1 MGWMDQPAVDGD
13 LGLSEAK
20 AGAPVSKIQSQP
32 AVPGAAPVE
41 RQAGWGDTLIDTA
54 KSAGSGIVRGATAL
68 ADLPGDI
75 MSGGMKLAERATGYD
90 IPEYAERAMMAV
102 SPMTAGRALT
112 GESLTQGM
120 EKEIPSVMGYQPK
133 TTPGR
138 YSRTVG
144 EFVPGAAATALTGGT
159 SLVPLAFRT
168 AAQSIIPGVV
178 SEFAGTKAK
187 EMYPSSPWAEP
198 AARLAGSLLGGFGA
212 NRLEGGI
219 RSMISPGGGA
229 DPARLAMANELR
241 KRGIPI
247 TAGQATRSPSVINAE
262 ADTAAAQAIAG
273 AAPDSEQAR
282 AFTSA
287 TMRFLGSADDLATPE
302 AMQSAKASIV
312 GQMKQSLN
320 GVDVPPSLPLSNKVA
335 DAATYYAERTPDAQK
350 IPLIRGIIDRINQG
364 NVIPGD
370 QLATWRSSLGDL
382 LYHPNDGVR
391 GTAFMLRDAIDDAIE
406 NSMKAMGQPERIAAW
421 REARN
426 QYRNYLAVQ
435 DALKV
440 TKEAGLNGI
449 VTPKDLMAALAKQDK
464 SGIVTGGRGEI
475 GDFARSAAT
484 VMKPLPASAKHGLID
499 TAVRRVG
506 PIAAAGGSG
515 FGAMQL
521 AQMGGFGPLAT
532 GAVTGLAMAKPLY
545 EGVKDAIRSNAMR
558 PIIQR
563 YLENQLVNPSTGV
576 SGMGAAARAGAA
588 GYPSYDER
596 IGRKAGG
603 RVGVDHDRMAD
614 RLVGAAERAKKGI
627 SKGTEQ
633 LLEMPDDHIAHALE
647 LANRSI

>member
-1 MGWMDQPAVDGD
+1 MGWMDQPAVGEAAP
-13 LGLSEAK
+13 SEGAK
-20 AGAPVSKIQSQP
+20 AIAPVSKIQSQP
-32 AVPGAAPVE
+32 VVPNAAPVE
-41 RQAGWGDTLIDTA
+41 AKAGWGDTIADMA

-168 AAQSIIPGVV
+168 AAQSIIPGVA
-178 SEFAGTKAK
+178 SEFAGTKAR
-187 EMYPSSPWAEP
+187 ELYPSSPWAEP

-212 NRLEGGI
+212 NKLESGI
-219 RSMISPGGGA
+219 RGMISPGGGA
-229 DPARLAMANELR
+229 DPARIAMANDLR
-241 KRGIPI
+241 ERGIPI

-302 AMQSAKASIV
+302 AMQAAKASIV

-320 GVDVPPSLPLSNKVA
+320 GVDVPPSLPLSSRVA
-335 DAATYYAERTPDAQK
+335 DAATYYDEMTPDAVK
-350 IPLIRGIIDRINQG
+350 IPLIRGIINRINQG
-364 NVIPGD
+364 NVIPGS
-370 QLATWRSSLGDL
+370 QLAVWRSSLGEFL
-382 LYHPNDGVR
+382 FNPHKGVS

-421 REARN
+421 RDARN

-440 TKEAGLNGI
+440 TKETGLNGI
-449 VTPKDLMAALAKQDK
+449 VTPRDLMAALAKQDK
-464 SGIVTGGRGEI
+464 AGIVTGGRGEI
-475 GDFARSAAT
+475 GDFARSAAA
-484 VMKPLPASAKHGLID
+484 VMKPLPASVKHNIMN
-499 TAVRRVG
+499 TAVRKFG
-506 PIAAAGGSG
+506 PIAAAGGAG
-515 FGAMQL
+515 YGAIQL
-521 AQMGGFGPLAT
+521 AQMGGFSPLMTGAAT
-532 GAVTGLAMAKPLY
+532 GVAMAKPLY
-545 EGVKDAIRSNAMR
+545 EGVKEAIRSNAMR
-558 PIIQR
+558 PMAQR

-576 SGMGAAARAGAA
+576 SGIGAAVRAGAA
-588 GYPSYDER
+588 GYPSYDDR

-603 RVGVDHDRMAD
+603 RVGVDHERLAD

-627 SKGTEQ
+627 SRGTEQ

>member
-1 MGWMDQPAVDGD
+1 M
-13 LGLSEAK
+13 
-20 AGAPVSKIQSQP
+20 QSQP
-32 AVPGAAPVE
+32 AVPNAAPVE
-41 RQAGWGDTLIDTA
+41 RQVGFLGTAADMA

-68 ADLPGDI
+68 MDLPGDI
-75 MSGGMKLAERATGYD
+75 STGGMRLVEKATGYD
-90 IPEYAERAMMAV
+90 IPEYVERGMLAAN
-102 SPMTAGRALT
+102 PLTAGRGMT
-112 GESLTQGM
+112 GESMTQSM
-120 EKEIPSVMGYQPK
+120 EREIPSVMNYQPK

-159 SLVPLAFRT
+159 SLLPLAART
-168 AAQSIIPGVV
+168 AAQSIIPGVA
-178 SEFAGTKAK
+178 SEFAGTKVG

-219 RSMISPGGGA
+219 RGMISPGGGA
-229 DPARLAMANELR
+229 DPARIAMAKDLR
-241 KRGIPI
+241 ERGIPV

-287 TMRFLGSADDLATPE
+287 TMRFLGSSDELATPE
-302 AMQSAKASIV
+302 AMQAAKASIV
-312 GQMKQSLN
+312 GQMKQSLD
-320 GVDVPPSLPLSNKVA
+320 GVDVPPSLPLSSKVA
-335 DAATYYAERTPDAQK
+335 DASTYYAERTPDAQK

-364 NVIPGD
+364 NIIPGK
-370 QLATWRSSLGDL
+370 QLASWRSSLGDL

-406 NSMKAMGQPERIAAW
+406 NSMSAMGQPERIAAW
-421 REARN
+421 RDARN

-440 TKEAGLNGI
+440 TKETGLNGI
-449 VTPKDLMAALAKQDK
+449 VTPKDLMASLAKQDK

-484 VMKPLPASAKHGLID
+484 VMKPLPPTGNRGLID
-499 TAVRRVG
+499 SAVRRVG

-532 GAVTGLAMAKPLY
+532 GAVTGLAVAKPLY
-545 EGVKDAIRSNAMR
+545 EGVKDAVRSNAMR
-558 PIIQR
+558 PLVQR
-563 YLENQLVNPSTGV
+563 YLENQLVNPSTGF
-576 SGMGAAARAGAA
+576 SGFGSAVRSGAA
-588 GYPSYDER
+588 GYPSYDDR
-596 IGRKAGG
+596 MGRKAGG
-603 RVGVDHDRMAD
+603 RVGFNHDKMAD
-614 RLVGAAERAKKGI
+614 QLVGAAERAKKGI

-633 LLEMPDDHIAHALE
+633 LLSMPDDHIAHALE
-647 LANRSI
+647 VANRSI